1 MKINNPGFLPQEE
14 RLMVSLEQKSLT
26 IGLPSESDISENRV
40 ALTPEGIHLLVQQGH
55 TVLVEKGAGIS
66 SGYSDLEYS
75 EAGGLITPD
84 KNDVFRCPLIVKV
97 NAPSSDELKLLDS
110 NQILL
115 SAIQINSIDYDFV
128 NSLKNKG
135 ITALNYGRIRDEDGR
150 APFVRSMSE
159 IAGNQSIAIAMEC
172 LNSFSDGQGYSL
184 GGVTGVPPAEV
195 VILGAGTVGTVAAR
209 IAVAMGA
216 KIKVFDS
223 SMTRMQ
229 RLREQIGHD
238 VFTCTLQPQI
248 ISKALRECQVA
259 IGAMRPV
266 NGRNLIVVSEE
277 MVSSM
282 KTNSIIVDVSIDN
295 GGCFETSEVRSLES
309 PLYRKKGVIHFS
321 VPNIA
326 SRVAR
331 TASFAL
337 NNLTSSFILQLG
349 KDGDIKNALQKRP
362 YWREGVYMYE
372 GTVTHREI
380 AEPFG
385 IPFTELDLLL

>member
-1 MKINNPGFLPQEE
+1 MKLNNPLFLPQEE
-14 RLMVSLEQKSLT
+14 RLMVPLGQKSLT
-26 IGLPSESDISENRV
+26 IGLPLESNTYENRV
-40 ALTPEGIHLLVQQGH
+40 ALTPEGIQLLVQHGH
-55 TVLVEKGAGIS
+55 TVLVEKGAGVS
-66 SGYSDLEYS
+66 SRYSDLEYS
-75 EAGGLITPD
+75 EAGGVITAD
-84 KNDVFRCPLIVKV
+84 KTDVYSCPLVVKV
-97 NAPSSDELKLLDS
+97 TAPSSDELKLLKS

-115 SAIQINSIDYDFV
+115 SAIQINSIDSDFI
-128 NSLKNKG
+128 NSLKKKG
-135 ITALNYGRIRDEDGR
+135 ITALNYGRILDEDGR

-159 IAGNQSIAIAMEC
+159 IAGNQSISIAMEC
-172 LNSFSDGQGYSL
+172 LNSFSGGQGYSL

-209 IAVAMGA
+209 IAVAMGS
-216 KIKVFDS
+216 KVKVFDS

-229 RLREQIGHD
+229 RLREQVGHD

-248 ISKALRECQVA
+248 LSKALKECQVA

-266 NGRNLIVVSEE
+266 NGRNLIIVTEE

-337 NNLTSSFILQLG
+337 NNLTSSFIVQLG
-349 KDGDIKNALQKRP
+349 EDGDMKNALQKRP
-362 YWREGVYMYE
+362 YWREGVYIYE
-372 GTVTHREI
+372 GTVTHREM

-385 IPFTELDLLL
+385 IPFTELNLLL

>member
-1 MKINNPGFLPQEE
+1 MKLNNPLFLPQEE
-14 RLMVSLEQKSLT
+14 RLMVPLGQNSLT
-26 IGLPSESDISENRV
+26 IGLPLESNTYENRV
-40 ALTPEGIHLLVQQGH
+40 ALTPEGIQLLVQHGH
-55 TVLVEKGAGIS
+55 TVLVEKGAGVS
-66 SGYSDLEYS
+66 SRYSDLEYS
-75 EAGGLITPD
+75 EAGGVITAD
-84 KNDVFRCPLIVKV
+84 KTDVYSCPLVVKV
-97 NAPSSDELKLLDS
+97 TAPSSDELKLLKS

-115 SAIQINSIDYDFV
+115 SAIQINSIDSDFI
-128 NSLKNKG
+128 NSLKKKG
-135 ITALNYGRIRDEDGR
+135 ITALNYGRILDEDGR

-159 IAGNQSIAIAMEC
+159 IAGNQSISIAMEC
-172 LNSFSDGQGYSL
+172 LNSFSGGQGYSL

-209 IAVAMGA
+209 IAVAMGS
-216 KIKVFDS
+216 KVKVFDS

-229 RLREQIGHD
+229 RLREQVGHD

-248 ISKALRECQVA
+248 LSKALKECQVA

-266 NGRNLIVVSEE
+266 NGRNLIIVTEE

-337 NNLTSSFILQLG
+337 NNLTSSFIVQLG
-349 KDGDIKNALQKRP
+349 EDGDMKNALQKRP
-362 YWREGVYMYE
+362 YWREGVYIYE
-372 GTVTHREI
+372 GTVTHREM

-385 IPFTELDLLL
+385 IPFTELNLLL

>member
-1 MKINNPGFLPQEE
+1 MNNPLFLPQEE
-14 RLMVSLEQKSLT
+14 RLMVPFGQNSLT
-26 IGLPSESDISENRV
+26 IGLPLESNTYENRV
-40 ALTPEGIHLLVQQGH
+40 ALTPEGIQLLVQHGH
-55 TVLVEKGAGIS
+55 TVLVEKGAGVS
-66 SGYSDLEYS
+66 SRYSDLEYS
-75 EAGGLITPD
+75 EAGGVITAD
-84 KNDVFRCPLIVKV
+84 KTDVYSCPLVVKV
-97 NAPSSDELKLLDS
+97 TAPSSDELKLLKS

-115 SAIQINSIDYDFV
+115 SAIQINSIDSDFI
-128 NSLKNKG
+128 NSLKKKG
-135 ITALNYGRIRDEDGR
+135 ITALNYGRILDEDGR

-159 IAGNQSIAIAMEC
+159 IAGNQSISIAMEC
-172 LNSFSDGQGYSL
+172 LNSFSGGQGYSL

-209 IAVAMGA
+209 IAVAMGS
-216 KIKVFDS
+216 KVKVFDS

-229 RLREQIGHD
+229 RLREQVGHD

-248 ISKALRECQVA
+248 LSKALKECQVA

-266 NGRNLIVVSEE
+266 NGRNLIIVTEE

-337 NNLTSSFILQLG
+337 NNLTSSFIVQLG
-349 KDGDIKNALQKRP
+349 EDGDMKNALQKRP
-362 YWREGVYMYE
+362 YWREGVYIYE
-372 GTVTHREI
+372 GTVTHREM

-385 IPFTELDLLL
+385 IPFTELNLLL

>member
-1 MKINNPGFLPQEE
+1 MKLNNPLFLPQEE
-14 RLMVSLEQKSLT
+14 RLMVPLGQKSLT
-26 IGLPSESDISENRV
+26 IGLPLESNTYENRV
-40 ALTPEGIHLLVQQGH
+40 ALTPEGIQLLVQHGH
-55 TVLVEKGAGIS
+55 TVLVEKGAGVS
-66 SGYSDLEYS
+66 SRYSDLEYS
-75 EAGGLITPD
+75 EAGGIITAD
-84 KNDVFRCPLIVKV
+84 KTDVYSCPLVVKV
-97 NAPSSDELKLLDS
+97 TAPSSDELKLLKS

-115 SAIQINSIDYDFV
+115 SAIQINSIDSDFI
-128 NSLKNKG
+128 NSLKKKG
-135 ITALNYGRIRDEDGR
+135 ITALNYGRILDEDGR

-159 IAGNQSIAIAMEC
+159 IAGNQSISIAMEC
-172 LNSFSDGQGYSL
+172 LNSFSGGQGYSL

-209 IAVAMGA
+209 IAVAMGS
-216 KIKVFDS
+216 KVKVFDS

-229 RLREQIGHD
+229 RLREQVGHD

-248 ISKALRECQVA
+248 LSKALKECQVA

-266 NGRNLIVVSEE
+266 NGRNLIIVTEE

-337 NNLTSSFILQLG
+337 NNLTSSFIVQLG
-349 KDGDIKNALQKRP
+349 EDGDMKNALQKRP
-362 YWREGVYMYE
+362 YWREGVYIYE
-372 GTVTHREI
+372 GTVTHREM

-385 IPFTELDLLL
+385 IPFTELNLLL

>member
-1 MKINNPGFLPQEE
+1 MNNPLFLPQEE
-14 RLMVSLEQKSLT
+14 RLMVPLGQNSLT
-26 IGLPSESDISENRV
+26 IGLPLESNTYENRV
-40 ALTPEGIHLLVQQGH
+40 ALTPEGIQLLVQHGH
-55 TVLVEKGAGIS
+55 TVLVEKGAGVS
-66 SGYSDLEYS
+66 SRYSDLEYS
-75 EAGGLITPD
+75 EAGGVITAD
-84 KNDVFRCPLIVKV
+84 KTDVYSCPLVVKV
-97 NAPSSDELKLLDS
+97 TAPSSDELKLLKS

-115 SAIQINSIDYDFV
+115 SAIQINSIDSDFI
-128 NSLKNKG
+128 NSLKKKG
-135 ITALNYGRIRDEDGR
+135 ITALNYGRILDEDGR

-159 IAGNQSIAIAMEC
+159 IAGNQSISIAMEC
-172 LNSFSDGQGYSL
+172 LNSFSGGQGYSL

-209 IAVAMGA
+209 IAVAMGS
-216 KIKVFDS
+216 KVKVFDS

-229 RLREQIGHD
+229 RLREQVGHD

-248 ISKALRECQVA
+248 LSKALKECQVA

-266 NGRNLIVVSEE
+266 NGRNLIIVTEE

-337 NNLTSSFILQLG
+337 NNLTSSFIVQLG
-349 KDGDIKNALQKRP
+349 EDGDMKNALQKRP
-362 YWREGVYMYE
+362 YWREGVYIYE
-372 GTVTHREI
+372 GTVTHREM

-385 IPFTELDLLL
+385 IPFTELNLLL